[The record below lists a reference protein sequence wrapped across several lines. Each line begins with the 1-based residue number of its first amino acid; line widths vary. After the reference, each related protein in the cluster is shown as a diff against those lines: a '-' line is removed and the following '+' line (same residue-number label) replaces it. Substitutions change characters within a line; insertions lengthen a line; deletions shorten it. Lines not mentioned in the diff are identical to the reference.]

1 MNERFT
7 KWDAVHELKSEE
19 DIALYFEACLDDDP
33 GDGSLI
39 RAALGDI
46 ARARGMSSVAR
57 ETGMARESLYKAL
70 SPEGNPEFATVM
82 KVIKALGFRLHA
94 ELAHG

>member
-19 DIALYFEACLDDDP
+19 DIAHYFEACLDDDP

-46 ARARGMSSVAR
+46 ARIFGAEQSTR
-57 ETGMARESLYKAL
+57 
-70 SPEGNPEFATVM
+70 
-82 KVIKALGFRLHA
+82 RLTS
-94 ELAHG
+94 

>member
-1 MNERFT
+1 MSERFT

-46 ARARGMSSVAR
+46 ARIFGAEQSTR
-57 ETGMARESLYKAL
+57 
-70 SPEGNPEFATVM
+70 
-82 KVIKALGFRLHA
+82 RLKS
-94 ELAHG
+94 

>member
-46 ARARGMSSVAR
+46 ARIFGAEASAR
-57 ETGMARESLYKAL
+57 
-70 SPEGNPEFATVM
+70 
-82 KVIKALGFRLHA
+82 RLTS
-94 ELAHG
+94 

>member
-46 ARARGMSSVAR
+46 ARIFGAEQSTR
-57 ETGMARESLYKAL
+57 
-70 SPEGNPEFATVM
+70 
-82 KVIKALGFRLHA
+82 RLIR
-94 ELAHG
+94 